1 MGQRPQRARPN
12 VCCSS
17 AVTDWAQ
24 EIEAVRPVDFGG
36 VVWIGATEP
45 VEWEHAYGLADRA
58 HQVAVTSSTR
68 FAIASGTKAF
78 TALVIASLFTEGVL
92 SLQTTA
98 RLVLGDDLPLVGDD
112 VTVEHLLNH
121 TSGIGD

>member
-45 VEWEHAYGLADRA
+45 VEWEHAYGRA
-58 HQVAVTSSTR
+58 CQCFCVRV
-68 FAIASGTKAF
+68 
-78 TALVIASLFTEGVL
+78 
-92 SLQTTA
+92 
-98 RLVLGDDLPLVGDD
+98 
-112 VTVEHLLNH
+112 
-121 TSGIGD
+121 